1 MPIREQGSAMNS
13 HCLPFRQ
20 IPHTTQL
27 FLDYL
32 EFTPSVQQFYP
43 RSPRFVEWA
52 KDESARIEYPGD
64 RRARVADILDRQN
77 KWWGA
82 SSATLENVQRFRS
95 GACAL
100 VTGQQVGLFGGPTFS
115 IYKALSAVKLAQE
128 SEKLGISCVPVFWL
142 ATEDHDLDE
151 VNQVHISNSDGNLE
165 VLASSTQAKKDAP
178 VGSIS
183 FGTEIS
189 EAVTKAAALL
199 GDSDASSALAECY
212 RPGETFGTAFAKL
225 LASVFSE
232 FGVVL
237 LDGSDPEL
245 DQIAAPLYR
254 AAITRAPE
262 LAAAVM
268 KRDQQL
274 READYHQQVRI
285 TDSSTLLFVIR
296 DGSRVPV
303 HFEAGKFLIGDE
315 PISTEDLAALAKT
328 SPDSFSPNVLLRPV
342 VQDYV
347 LPTLAY
353 VGGAAEVAYFAQ
365 AGAVYEDFLGR
376 ITPIVPRFSAT
387 LIEPKSQALL
397 EKYRLAFPDVFHGP
411 EALRERIGAHM
422 LPAN

>member
-82 SSATLENVQRFRS
+82 SSATLENVQRCRS

-100 VTGQQVGLFGGPTFS
+100 VT
-115 IYKALSAVKLAQE
+115 
-128 SEKLGISCVPVFWL
+128 
-142 ATEDHDLDE
+142 D
-151 VNQVHISNSDGNLE
+151 
-165 VLASSTQAKKDAP
+165 
-178 VGSIS
+178 
-183 FGTEIS
+183 
-189 EAVTKAAALL
+189 
-199 GDSDASSALAECY
+199 
-212 RPGETFGTAFAKL
+212 
-225 LASVFSE
+225 
-232 FGVVL
+232 FGVIL

-262 LAAAVM
+262 LAAALM

-274 READYHQQVRI
+274 RAAEYHQQVRI

-303 HFEAGKFLIGDE
+303 HFEAGKFLI
-315 PISTEDLAALAKT
+315 
-328 SPDSFSPNVLLRPV
+328 
-342 VQDYV
+342 
-347 LPTLAY
+347 
-353 VGGAAEVAYFAQ
+353 
-365 AGAVYEDFLGR
+365 
-376 ITPIVPRFSAT
+376 
-387 LIEPKSQALL
+387 
-397 EKYRLAFPDVFHGP
+397 
-411 EALRERIGAHM
+411 
-422 LPAN
+422 

>member
-115 IYKALSAVKLAQE
+115 IYKALSAVRMARE
-128 SEKLGISCVPVFWL
+128 AEKLGISCVPVFWL
-142 ATEDHDLDE
+142 ATEDHDLEE
-151 VNQVHISNSDGNLE
+151 VNQAHLPNADGNIE
-165 VLASSTQAKKDAP
+165 GLASVTQTTKDSP
-178 VGSIS
+178 VGNIK
-183 FGTEIS
+183 FGTDIA
-189 EAVTKAAALL
+189 EAEGHAMALV
-199 GDSDASSALAECY
+199 GDSDASRMLAECY
-212 RPGETFGTAFAKL
+212 RPGESFGTAFAKL
-225 LASVFSE
+225 LAHMFSD
-232 FGVVL
+232 FGVIL

-245 DQIAAPLYR
+245 DRIAAQLYG
-254 AAITRAPE
+254 AAINRAQE
-262 LAAAVM
+262 LSTALM
-268 KRDQQL
+268 KRDEQL
-274 READYHQQVRI
+274 RAAEYHQQVRI

-296 DGSRVPV
+296 DGQRVPV

-315 PISTEDLAALAKT
+315 EVSSQELSRLADTAPHT
-328 SPDSFSPNVLLRPV
+328 FSPNVLLRPV

-365 AGAVYEDFLGR
+365 AGAVYQNLAGR
-376 ITPIVPRFSAT
+376 ITPILPRFSAT
-387 LIEPKSQALL
+387 LIEPKSVEESALS
-397 EKYRLAFPDVFHGP
+397 F
-411 EALRERIGAHM
+411 LRDSGKQ
-422 LPAN
+422 L